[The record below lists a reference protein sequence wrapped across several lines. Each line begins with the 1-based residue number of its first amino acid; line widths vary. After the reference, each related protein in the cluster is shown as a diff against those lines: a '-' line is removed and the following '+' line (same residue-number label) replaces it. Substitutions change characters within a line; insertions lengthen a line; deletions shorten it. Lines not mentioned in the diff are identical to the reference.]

1 MEQNNQ
7 NNFNQ
12 NQQNQG
18 AQYQYQ
24 YQYQYAPNGQN
35 GGGQNISQKSRLAA
49 LLLCI
54 FLGSLGIHRFYV
66 GKVGTGILWLFTGGM
81 FGIGALVDLILIACG
96 SFKDKYG
103 AVVENWDV

>member
-54 FLGSLGIHRFYV
+54 FLGGLGIHRFYV

-103 AVVENWDV
+103 AGVENWDV

>member
-35 GGGQNISQKSRLAA
+35 GGWSNLQHSRDPGRSKSISYYRRSRSVQKIKTGDPGYRKRTERSGNRRGK
-49 LLLCI
+49 I
-54 FLGSLGIHRFYV
+54 FQTVCDSEI
-66 GKVGTGILWLFTGGM
+66 
-81 FGIGALVDLILIACG
+81 
-96 SFKDKYG
+96 
-103 AVVENWDV
+103 